1 MPHTLTKTWLAEF
14 LGTFL
19 LVFAGTAA
27 IIIND
32 ISAGAIT
39 HVGIAMVFGLV
50 VAAMIYT
57 FGDISGAHLN
67 PAVTLGFYYARRFP
81 GKQVIPY
88 ILSQCLGAIC
98 ASVFLHLL
106 FPDHSSLGAT
116 LPRGEVTQSF
126 MLEMIITFMLMMTI
140 IQVATSAKEIG
151 NLAGI
156 AIGGVVACAAL
167 FAGPI
172 SGASMNPA
180 RSLGPALIS
189 GNLTMMWL
197 YILAPTLGSLLAIV
211 SCRCIREQTCC
222 R

>member
-1 MPHTLTKTWLAEF
+1 MPHTTTKTWLAEF

-19 LVFAGTAA
+19 LVLAGTAA

-81 GKQVIPY
+81 GKQVMPY
-88 ILSQCLGAIC
+88 VISQCLGAIC
-98 ASVFLHLL
+98 ASLILHLL

-116 LPRGEVTQSF
+116 LPRGEVAQSF

-140 IQVATSAKEIG
+140 IQVATGAKEMG
-151 NLAGI
+151 NVAGI

-180 RSLGPALIS
+180 RSLGPALIT
-189 GNLTMMWL
+189 GNLAVMWL

-211 SCRCIREQTCC
+211 SCRCVREKNCC

>member
-1 MPHTLTKTWLAEF
+1 MSNSKPKAWLAEF

-27 IIIND
+27 IVVND
-32 ISAGAIT
+32 LSAGAIT
-39 HVGIAMVFGLV
+39 QVGIALVFGLI

-57 FGDISGAHLN
+57 FGEISGAHLN
-67 PAVTLGFYYARRFP
+67 PAVTLGFYYARRFS
-81 GKQVIPY
+81 GKHVMPY
-88 ILSQCLGAIC
+88 ILSQCLGAIS
-98 ASVFLHLL
+98 ASFLLHLL
-106 FPDHSSLGAT
+106 FPEHASLGAT
-116 LPRGEVTQSF
+116 LPHGALAQTF
-126 MLEMIITFMLMMTI
+126 ILEILITFMLMLTI
-140 IQVATSAKEIG
+140 IQVATGAKEIG

-180 RSLGPALIS
+180 RSIGPALIS
-189 GNLTMMWL
+189 GNLTVLWL
-197 YILAPTLGSLLAIV
+197 YLLGPTLGSMLAIV
-211 SCRCIREQTCC
+211 SCRGVREKNCC

>member
-1 MPHTLTKTWLAEF
+1 MSHSKPKAWLAEF

-19 LVFAGTAA
+19 LVFVGTAA

-32 ISAGAIT
+32 VSAGAIT

-57 FGDISGAHLN
+57 FGEISGAHLN

-81 GKQVIPY
+81 GKQVLPY
-88 ILSQCLGAIC
+88 VLSQCLAAIS
-98 ASVFLHLL
+98 ASVLLHLL
-106 FPDHSSLGAT
+106 FPDHLSLGAT
-116 LPRGEVTQSF
+116 LPHGALAQSF
-126 MLEMIITFMLMMTI
+126 MLEVIITFMLMLTI
-140 IQVATSAKEIG
+140 IQVATGAKEIG

-189 GNLTMMWL
+189 GQLTVLWL
-197 YILAPTLGSLLAIV
+197 YLLAPTLGSVLAIIG
-211 SCRCIREQTCC
+211 CRCVREKTCC

>member
-1 MPHTLTKTWLAEF
+1 MSNSITKPWLAEF

-19 LVFAGTAA
+19 LVFAGTSA
-27 IIIND
+27 IVIND
-32 ISAGAIT
+32 VSLGAIT
-39 HVGIAMVFGLV
+39 HVGIALVFGLV

-57 FGDISGAHLN
+57 FGEISGAHLN

-81 GKQVIPY
+81 GRQVAPY
-88 ILSQCLGAIC
+88 LLSQGLGAIS
-98 ASVFLHLL
+98 ASVLLHLL
-106 FPDHSSLGAT
+106 FPDHNSLGAT
-116 LPRGEVTQSF
+116 LPRGAVAQSF
-126 MLEMIITFMLMMTI
+126 MLEMLITFMLMLTI
-140 IQVATSAKEIG
+140 IQFATGAKEKH
-151 NLAGI
+151 NLAGV

-189 GNLTMMWL
+189 GSLTVLWL
-197 YILAPTLGSLLAIV
+197 YILAPIVGSLLAIV
-211 SCRCIREQTCC
+211 SCRCVREQTCC